1 MTGIS
6 PVRCHDLTMHIVI
19 TGASRGIGLEFVRRY
34 QEQGHHVEAAVR
46 DPARSPELAALA
58 ASSSGKTRIHPC
70 DVTSDQDARTLAASL
85 GDVPVDLLINNAGIL
100 GKMQALDQLDYADIL
115 RTLDTNALGPLRVT
129 VALLP
134 HLRRGSTRKIVHISS
149 GMGSISDNTSGGA
162 YGYRMSKAALN
173 MAARSMAND
182 LRSEGFV
189 VVTMNPGWVKTDMGG
204 PDAPETVENSVR
216 LMMERIEQ
224 LRPEQS
230 GTFLDYRGHTWD
242 W

>member
-1 MTGIS
+1 MR
-6 PVRCHDLTMHIVI
+6 VVI

-34 QEQGHHVEAAVR
+34 QEQGHHVEAVAR

-58 ASSSGKTRIHPC
+58 AASLGKTRIHTC
-70 DVTSDQDARTLAASL
+70 DVASDQGARNLAASL
-85 GDVPVDLLINNAGIL
+85 GDVPVDVLVNNAGVM
-100 GKMQALDQLDYADIL
+100 GKMQALDQLDHADIL
-115 RTLDTNALGPLRVT
+115 RTFDTNALGPLRVT
-129 VALLP
+129 AALLP
-134 HLRRGSTRKIVHISS
+134 HLRRGATRKVVHISS

-173 MAARSMAND
+173 MATRSMAND
-182 LRSEGFV
+182 LRGEGFL

-204 PDAPETVENSVR
+204 PGAPESVENSVR

-230 GTFLDYRGHTWD
+230 GTFLDYRGHTWA